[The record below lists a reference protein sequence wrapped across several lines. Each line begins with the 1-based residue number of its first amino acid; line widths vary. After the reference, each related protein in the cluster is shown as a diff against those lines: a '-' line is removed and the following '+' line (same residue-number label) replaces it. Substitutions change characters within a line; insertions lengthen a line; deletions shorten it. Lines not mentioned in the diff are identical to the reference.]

1 MGDVMKKFALV
12 LLATML
18 VASSAF
24 AQLDPDDDGIGVYF
38 DPCAC
43 VNCLTLDAGSYPAY
57 LVITHPT
64 SPVGVYGW
72 EAKLTVEGPAYIV
85 DMAFEGLA
93 INVATR
99 PDEYIVG
106 LAEPIYNPYSFP
118 AIVCAIMDVLITD
131 SAAPVNFYID
141 GVYFHSLPTRVPA
154 YLDGA
159 DLESI
164 KELRQ
169 STGGPT
175 FPVATINGECAV
187 AVESES
193 WDGVKALYR

>member
-1 MGDVMKKFALV
+1 MRNMFWVISLMLLMSAVPAL
-12 LLATML
+12 
-18 VASSAF
+18 

-43 VNCLTLDAGSYPAY
+43 VQCLSLDVGEQLAF

-64 SPVGVYGW
+64 SPQGVGGW
-72 EAKLTVEGPAYIV
+72 EAKVWLDGPAVITN
-85 DMAFEGLA
+85 FELLGNA

-99 PDEYIVG
+99 ANEYIVG
-106 LAEPIYNPYSFP
+106 EAYPLINPFTYP
-118 AIVCAIMDVLITD
+118 AVVVARIHFVMLDVA
-131 SAAPVNFYID
+131 SPVNFWID
-141 GVYFHSLPTRVPA
+141 GVYFHSLPYRAPA
-154 YLDGA
+154 YLDGS
-159 DLESI
+159 DYDII

-169 STGGPT
+169 STGGVE

-187 AVESES
+187 AVDPAT